1 MGFITRFCT
10 AILILSLLWGCQSQA
25 AKDRFVLEGA
35 RVNVAGD
42 TLNIQLQ
49 QRLNFSPAAVEALY
63 NGVPLVM
70 QWDLE
75 LRDGNNL
82 TLLTTRERRAALRYL
97 PLSERFQLEQLDSGA
112 TQSYPR
118 LRHALRAMN
127 QLQITVDNIP
137 LAPGT
142 YQMRARVRLD
152 RADLPAPMQLPALV
166 LMRWR
171 HDSLWNQ
178 WPFEVSA

>member
-1 MGFITRFCT
+1 M
-10 AILILSLLWGCQSQA
+10 
-25 AKDRFVLEGA
+25 LEGA
-35 RVNVAGD
+35 RVNAVGS
-42 TLNIQLQ
+42 TLNVQLQ
-49 QRLNFSPAAVEALY
+49 QQINFSPAAIEALY

-75 LRDGNNL
+75 LRDADNL
-82 TLLTTRERRAALRYL
+82 SLITTRERRATLRYL
-97 PLSERFQLEQLDSGA
+97 PLSERFQLEQMDNGA

-127 QLQITVDNIP
+127 QLQIIMEGIP
-137 LAPGT
+137 LTPGT

-171 HDSLWNQ
+171 HDSLWTQ
-178 WPFEVSA
+178 WPFQVNA